1 MKRSETDL
9 GKATAPGT
17 GRSYPE
23 LGRPYLAIPL
33 DKVNPGASPD

>member
-9 GKATAPGT
+9 GKAPPPAPVVPIQN
-17 GRSYPE
+17 SVV
-23 LGRPYLAIPL
+23 LYLAIPL